1 MKTTT
6 VVAGN
11 IVISEAGYNDRTFHH
26 NGHSWICVHGVPFKG
41 DFELLEK
48 FILKRCKCGRMEILE
63 GDESIIVATCTICNR
78 TRILKA
84 SGAMNAAM
92 G

>member
-11 IVISEAGYNDRTFHH
+11 IVISEPGYNDRTFHH
-26 NGHSWICVHGVPFKG
+26 NGHFWQCVHGVPFKG
-41 DFELLEK
+41 DAELLER
-48 FILKRCKCGRMEILE
+48 FALKECRCGRMETVE
-63 GDESIIVATCTICNR
+63 GDEYIIVATCTVCNR
-78 TRILKA
+78 ARILKA
-84 SGAMNAAM
+84 TGAINAAM